1 MLDAWEGIDGT
12 VDVEELGVV
21 GIEVRTDLRMDAA
34 GTSAFLTGVLIA
46 ASHTVHI
53 CRGASEVGEIAFE
66 VRHLDDLPHL
76 AEDALLRA
84 AGDELAL
91 MGGDGAEGTA
101 SEAAAMDVDA
111 ELDHLVGWDA
121 LALVFRM
128 GLTGV
133 GKVEGGVELCGGHR
147 GEGRI
152 DDGRPATYFLQE
164 ALGVEHIRLL
174 LDVAEVFGLGA
185 FVAETFL
192 VAVEHDVVRRRLDV
206 GRKIDGLR
214 QVCDVADGLTL
225 AETTR
230 EFEGGFLAHTV
241 GDHIGP

>member
-1 MLDAWEGIDGT
+1 MLDAWEGVDGT
-12 VDVEELGVV
+12 VDVEELGVI
-21 GIEVRTDLRMDAA
+21 GIEVRTDLRMDAT
-34 GTSAFLTGVLIA
+34 GTAAFLAGVLVA
-46 ASHTVHI
+46 ARHAVHV
-53 CRGASEVGEIAFE
+53 CRGPAEVGEVALE
-66 VRHLDDLPHL
+66 VWHLDDLPDL
-76 AEDALLRA
+76 AEDVLLRA

-101 SEAAAMDVDA
+101 SETAAMDVDA

-174 LDVAEVFGLGA
+174 LDVAEVLCLGT
-185 FVAETFL
+185 FVTETFL
-192 VAVEHDVVRRRLDV
+192 VAVEHDIVGSDAARDV
-206 GRKIDGLR
+206 FLPGEIDGLR
-214 QVCDVADGLTL
+214 DG
-225 AETTR
+225 
-230 EFEGGFLAHTV
+230 FNGGSKLFTIHFPLFT
-241 GDHIGP
+241 

>member
-1 MLDAWEGIDGT
+1 
-12 VDVEELGVV
+12 
-21 GIEVRTDLRMDAA
+21 
-34 GTSAFLTGVLIA
+34 
-46 ASHTVHI
+46 
-53 CRGASEVGEIAFE
+53 
-66 VRHLDDLPHL
+66 
-76 AEDALLRA
+76 
-84 AGDELAL
+84 
-91 MGGDGAEGTA
+91 
-101 SEAAAMDVDA
+101 MDVDA

-147 GEGRI
+147 GVGWI
-152 DDGRPATYFLQE
+152 DNHLRATYLLQQS
-164 ALGVEHIRLL
+164 LGMHHVRLF
-174 LDVAEVFGLGA
+174 LDVAEVLGLCT

-192 VAVEHDVVRRRLDV
+192 VAVEYDVVRRGLDI
-206 GRKIDGLR
+206 GREIDRLR